1 MMMMMMMPM
10 MTTMI
15 QGDRCGGGAQG
26 QQGTP
31 TRRRGY
37 HGLPSRATGRG
48 DDGHFQMAFSSY

>member
-1 MMMMMMMPM
+1 MEMVMVMVMVMVM
-10 MTTMI
+10 MTTMF

-37 HGLPSRATGRG
+37 RRLARSSAG
-48 DDGHFQMAFSSY
+48 DDPLLEFLG